1 MEVPG
6 IRSGGRPALRAG
18 GTALT
23 LLASPLNHGVLRA
36 VEEGPQP
43 LQELMR
49 RLGFPPRSTARL
61 YLRGLVELG
70 AVERLARNEFPTAVD
85 YEITAAGRALLEVAA
100 TLQTWLDRSPG
111 GGVELG
117 TTAAK
122 SAIKALVEGWGS
134 NIVRALSTRPL
145 SLTEL
150 NRLIPRISYPS
161 LERRLT
167 AMRQVGL
174 LEVASGAG
182 RSSPCAATDWL
193 RLAVLPLAA
202 AIGWERQ
209 FAPRATSDL
218 RRLDVEAAFLLL
230 IPLIDLPERLSG
242 RCRLAV
248 EVHEGASPAPAGVV
262 VSIEHG
268 EVLGCVPSLEGEAD
282 GWAWGKPRAWL
293 PRFADGHAEGLE
305 VGGDARLA
313 KAVIG
318 AVSRTTG
325 RPQ

>member
-1 MEVPG
+1 M
-6 IRSGGRPALRAG
+6 
-18 GTALT
+18 LT
-23 LLASPLNHGVLRA
+23 LLTSPLNLEVLRA

-70 AVERLARNEFPTAVD
+70 AVERRARNEFPTSVD
-85 YEITAAGRALLEVAA
+85 YEITAAGRALLEVAT
-100 TLQTWLDRSPG
+100 TLQAWLDRTPG

-117 TTAAK
+117 STAAK

-174 LEVASGAG
+174 LEAAPSTG

-193 RLAVLPLAA
+193 RLAVPPVTA
-202 AIGWERQ
+202 AIGWERR

-218 RRLDVEAAFLLL
+218 RRLDVEASFLLL
-230 IPLIDLPERLSG
+230 VPLIEPPEALSG

-262 VSIEHG
+262 VSIAHG
-268 EVLGCVPSLEGEAD
+268 EVLGCIPSLEGEAE

-293 PRFADGHAEGLE
+293 PPLAGGGAEGLE
-305 VGGDARLA
+305 IGGDARLTR
-313 KAVIG
+313 AVIS
-318 AVSRTTG
+318 AIRRTT
-325 RPQ
+325 RKPQ